1 MGMVR
6 IRFSS
11 REDEVKGYYLL
22 GTQARVRSLRGG
34 LYEVTEPR
42 LALLDQHAIKYVVIP
57 LTETALDETQ
67 AVRNSPT
74 VEL

>member
-1 MGMVR
+1 MVR

-11 REDEVKGYYLL
+11 HEDEVKGYYLL
-22 GTQARVRSLRGG
+22 ATQARVRSLQGG
-34 LYEVTEPR
+34 LYEVTQPR
-42 LALLDQHAIKYVVIP
+42 LALLDQHAIRYVVIP
-57 LTETALDETQ
+57 ATEAALDETE